1 MLTASGKAAMA
12 RIGHV
17 IREVYRRPGIDAL
30 AGYQRHAGLT
40 AGELDRLEG
49 VLWIRPLW
57 LAAWQCWL
65 LCVSPKV
72 SMAYVPD
79 RDYITAL
86 AGQVRKHSGG
96 LA

>member
-1 MLTASGKAAMA
+1 MA

-65 LCVSPKV
+65 LCVSPEV

-96 LA
+96 PA